1 MLKYS
6 KSPIDVSK
14 VEDHFKICIGIQ
26 PARVIKSHTH
36 FRHIYDSAHIK
47 VVDGFRERSVYG
59 KHVRFWL
66 TCILKSSTFSYFCEN
81 KNCIT

>member
-26 PARVIKSHTH
+26 PARVINSHTH
-36 FRHIYDSAHIK
+36 SRHIYDSAHMK
-47 VVDGFRERSVYG
+47 VVFRERSVCG
-59 KHVRFWL
+59 KHV
-66 TCILKSSTFSYFCEN
+66 LKNSTFSYFYKN
-81 KNCIT
+81 KNYIT